1 MTSNISIN
9 LIIQT
14 NVKPVLYVY
23 RDGFL

>member
-9 LIIQT
+9 LIFQT

-23 RDGFL
+23 REGFL